1 MPDPTQRAT
10 VLRVR
15 DLTPSV
21 RELVLAP
28 QQWKVSFAPGQWV
41 SLKLPIGERPPL
53 TRAYTMSEP
62 ESLAGELALVF
73 DRVPHGRG
81 SQYLFTLKTGE
92 GLELAGPYGTFVPP
106 EPLTKDLL
114 LIGRYTGLVPFHCMI
129 RALLARPLARKITVI
144 AIAPSAT
151 EQLYHE
157 EFTAL
162 AAAQETFRY
171 VSLVER
177 DEAGSVVNRE
187 QVIEALA
194 TLGDDGPNVVP
205 MICGIKSFARP
216 LRDYFTA
223 RGFPRREVR
232 VETYD

>member
-1 MPDPTQRAT
+1 MPEPTQRAT
-10 VLRVR
+10 VLRFR

-21 RELVLAP
+21 RELVLGP
-28 QQWKVSFAPGQWV
+28 QQRKVSFAPGQWV
-41 SLKLPIGERPPL
+41 SLRLPIGERPPL

-62 ESLAGELALVF
+62 ESLAGELVLVF

-81 SQYLFTLKTGE
+81 SQYLYTLKTGDV
-92 GLELAGPYGTFVPP
+92 LELAGPYGTFIPP

-114 LIGRYTGLVPFHCMI
+114 LVGRYTGLVPFHCMI
-129 RALLARPLARKITVI
+129 RALLARPPARMIILLAS
-144 AIAPSAT
+144 APSAI

-162 AAAQETFRY
+162 AAAHATFRY

-194 TLGDDGPNVVP
+194 ALGGEGPDVVP
-205 MICGIKSFARP
+205 MICGIRSFVRP
-216 LRDYFTA
+216 LREYFTA
-223 RGFPRREVR
+223 RGFPRRAVR